1 METTLILSLAIAGI
15 TLGVVE
21 GIRPGPL
28 MTTVIKE
35 TLSNGF
41 RAGMRTASAP
51 FFTDGPLII
60 LSIFVASWVATQ
72 PLVLCVISVLGA
84 CFLTKIGMECFESEI
99 PEVDTDA
106 PDLSESFKRGIL
118 TNLLNPSV
126 YIFWFLVGGPIMAT
140 AADKEP
146 LAPIAYAVSFLVS
159 IVLVKTTIA
168 YLFSQAQGNISAE
181 KYQLALRICGI
192 AMFIFAISFVYRAFD
207 LWQNGL

>member
-1 METTLILSLAIAGI
+1 MFESLLLAGLL
-15 TLGVVE
+15 LGVVE

-28 MTTVIKE
+28 LTIVIKE

-41 RAGMRTASAP
+41 RAGMRAASAP

-72 PLVLCVISVLGA
+72 PLILCVISILGA
-84 CFLTKIGMECFESEI
+84 CFLTKNGMECFGSEI
-99 PEVDTDA
+99 PEVDTDT
-106 PDLSESFKRGIL
+106 PDLSKSLKRGIL

-126 YIFWFLVGGPIMAT
+126 YIFWFLVGGPIMAA

-146 LAPIAYAVSFLVS
+146 LAPIAYALSFLIS

-168 YLFSQAQGNISAE
+168 YFFSQANISTTN
-181 KYQLALRICGI
+181 YQLALRICGI
-192 AMFIFAISFVYRAFD
+192 ALFIFAISFVYRAFD
-207 LWQNGL
+207 LWQNGF